1 MAMSQLTSLSEALEP
16 YVTATEESELPILL
30 AILERTAA
38 EYYRRWSQ
46 EAADPFETAGL
57 IACAETEVQIA
68 EAIESLT
75 TDWKRRTLDLKARF
89 PELAATYAGVMEGVP
104 REDQLRIQ
112 AEGESGGATLLR
124 QFAVAAQAP
133 ESAFFESLAL
143 REEANATFLWAVTS
157 GGSL

>member
-16 YVTATEESELPILL
+16 YVTATEESELPVLL

-57 IACAETEVQIA
+57 IACAETEVQVA
-68 EAIESLT
+68 EAIESRT
-75 TDWKRRTLDLKARF
+75 TDCKRRTLDLKARF

-124 QFAVAAQAP
+124 QFAVAAQVP